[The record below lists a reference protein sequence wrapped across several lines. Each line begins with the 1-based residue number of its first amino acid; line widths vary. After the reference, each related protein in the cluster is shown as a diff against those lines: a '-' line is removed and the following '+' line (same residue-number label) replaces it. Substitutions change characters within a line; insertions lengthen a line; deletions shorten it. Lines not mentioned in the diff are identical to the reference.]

1 MTDTAGAG
9 NHPVQLMPDG
19 ELITP
24 HRRIAAVLD
33 HLGIQR
39 AHFAAGIASDMLG
52 LLIPPEERVASL
64 TLINPNRLET
74 AALSRLGKRLGVIT
88 GSDGLPSD
96 VVRKGMPALPDARLV
111 RFAAYYTTTWSDL
124 VREHTHA
131 VIDMLHGLAGDRSST
146 ILSGEDINGEIKGI
160 RFSATGS
167 GPVLVL
173 LPLLLAPSQWRFA
186 LDELARTFRVIL
198 LGGAHLGMV
207 AMLESRGSEPGYLRA
222 VGELVD
228 ELQPAPGEKILEIGC
243 GTGVLSRWIIH
254 RTGGENPFF
263 AADLNPYFL
272 GEARPLAACRGLNS
286 LTFIQAD
293 AEHIPL
299 ADGAIDIVFCATLLE
314 ECDADRTLIEMARVT
329 RPGGRVGAIVRAT
342 DMHNVCTVP
351 VEPAIL
357 KRVLTPYQSV
367 GKKGCADAGLYRRF
381 AALGL
386 EDLRFFPHQLT
397 LRDPHGAAWS
407 YREPYFLAQFNESET
422 HAWLTA
428 KQIAIDDGSFLFSA
442 GLHCAVGTKPGP

>member
-9 NHPVQLMPDG
+9 NHPVQLMPAG

-131 VIDMLHGLAGDRSST
+131 VIDMLHDLAGDRSST